1 MVAYSTMKTILG
13 LEEPGEEASPHWGS
27 QSIGNPLRAQSVFL
41 ETTSVHQPCKHQSFP
56 SLPVLKIFLV
66 SPDVSILK
74 IEEALSK
81 GQVLR
86 TQKSKQTNNVF

>member
-1 MVAYSTMKTILG
+1 MKTVLG
-13 LEEPGEEASPHWGS
+13 LETPGEEASPHWGS

-81 GQVLR
+81 DQVLR
-86 TQKSKQTNNVF
+86 TQKSKQTNVF